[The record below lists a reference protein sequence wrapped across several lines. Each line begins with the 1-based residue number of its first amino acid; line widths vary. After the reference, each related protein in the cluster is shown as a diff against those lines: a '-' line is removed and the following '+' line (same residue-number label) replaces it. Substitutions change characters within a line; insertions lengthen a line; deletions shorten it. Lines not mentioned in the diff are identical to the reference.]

1 MRRPRPG
8 SGKARKMPDLPE
20 RLEQMAGA
28 SGLRVCLEAAAEIRR
43 LRESEEAYRRL
54 RAHHTIVENEV
65 IRLRARPGADAGV
78 KGKAS

>member
-1 MRRPRPG
+1 MV
-8 SGKARKMPDLPE
+8 DLPE
-20 RLEQMAGA
+20 RLEQMAGV

-65 IRLRARPGADAGV
+65 MRLRDRPGAVKAMLANNSPA